1 MSVAGIQLINLDYFS
16 DPDGL
21 LDCWHRGEYTFCY
34 ILEDKIDWYLY
45 QLVGKDRPRR
55 FRMLSRVDTVTLM
68 YVHMRT
74 YLVLD
79 SSFPVRGQCEF
90 RFTGFLLHANYNGLY
105 FCVVSPLHELVK

>member
-1 MSVAGIQLINLDYFS
+1 MAGIRLINLDYFS

-68 YVHMRT
+68 YVCAHTWFWILPFLYEVNVNSGSPGFFCMPT
-74 YLVLD
+74 TMGSTSVLCRL
-79 SSFPVRGQCEF
+79 SMN
-90 RFTGFLLHANYNGLY
+90 L
-105 FCVVSPLHELVK
+105 